1 LFYFVSDPQQLL
13 DAFPSLPPP
22 TRLALINGLLPMLTT
37 PELLMLSSHIGP
49 RLKRDF
55 LRDLPQELALHVLSF
70 VSGFGISFDGSGSMA
85 TPTDPHFVYNLY
97 LPIRSTIHALSLAL
111 RASLGTGGN
120 FSRTRRLGRTC
131 ASVTDST
138 PPRPCS
144 PLPLYRFRSSTP
156 LHLHLSTLG

>member
-1 LFYFVSDPQQLL
+1 LEWALSSSVFIILSFSDPQQLL

-70 VSGFGISFDGSGSMA
+70 VSGLEISFDGAPTTLILFTTFSPHSG
-85 TPTDPHFVYNLY
+85 
-97 LPIRSTIHALSLAL
+97 R
-111 RASLGTGGN
+111 
-120 FSRTRRLGRTC
+120 
-131 ASVTDST
+131 
-138 PPRPCS
+138 
-144 PLPLYRFRSSTP
+144 
-156 LHLHLSTLG
+156 